1 MSDPRV
7 DHLDALDLANVLVAM
22 CDTMSGRTEE
32 LTHADQVIGDG
43 DHGLAMERGFRAA
56 RETIAQEPA
65 PDDVGL
71 LLERF
76 GTAML
81 TSMGGASGPVYGSLF
96 RRGAQP
102 LKGER
107 AFDARSLAAFLEA
120 GLIGVQERGGAKV
133 GDKTLVDALAA
144 AAEAARASCEES
156 LGLSLAAAA
165 AAANEGKERTRDMR
179 ATMGRAR
186 SLGDRS
192 IGHIDPGA
200 LSFALMLE
208 AGSAAVNRAAPAS

>member
-1 MSDPRV
+1 MDR
-7 DHLDALDLANVLVAM
+7 LDARDLASVLIATCEM
-22 CDTMSGRTEE
+22 MSGRTEE

-56 RETIAQEPA
+56 RETLAEEPA

-102 LKGER
+102 LKGDR
-107 AFDARSLAAFLEA
+107 AFDARSLATFLEA
-120 GLIGVQERGGAKV
+120 GLIGVQERGRAKV

-144 AAEAARASCEES
+144 AAEAARASSEES
-156 LGLSLAAAA
+156 LGHAFAAAA
-165 AAANEGKERTRDMR
+165 AAANEGKERTRGMR

-192 IGHIDPGA
+192 IGHVDPGA
-200 LSFALMLE
+200 LSFALMME
-208 AGSAAVNRAAPAS
+208 AWSAAVDRAAPRS